1 LQKFK
6 IPHNW
11 ELHSVIEI
19 YAKGIREGRLKV
31 NSNWN
36 KDRIKFT
43 VQDPCKLVR
52 QSLGDWIADELR
64 FVVKAVVGEEN
75 FVDMVPNRSNNYC
88 CGGGGGF
95 LQNPYVSERLEFGK
109 IKFDQIIRTGAKYVI
124 TPCHN
129 CHSQIME
136 LSHHYGGEFKVTH
149 LWTLI
154 CLSLGI
160 LAENE
165 RLYLGDD
172 LKECNLPK
180 GKGGGD

>member
-11 ELHSVIEI
+11 ELHSVIEF

-31 NSNWN
+31 NSDWN
-36 KDRIKFT
+36 KEGLKFT

-52 QSLGDWIADELR
+52 QSLGDWIAEELR
-64 FVVKAVVGEEN
+64 FVVKKVVGEEN

-95 LQNPYVSERLEFGK
+95 LQNPYVDERLKFGQ
-109 IKFDQIIRTGAKYVI
+109 IKLEQILRTGADYVI
-124 TPCHN
+124 APCHN

-136 LSHHYGGEFKVTH
+136 LAHHYKKDFKVTH

-160 LAENE
+160 LHESE

-172 LKECNLPK
+172 LKQCRLP
-180 GKGGGD
+180 GEADR